1 MVAGFRLGRILRR
14 HLCFVAA
21 RAAQQRGS
29 VEASIVTANEL
40 LQRIRDVACRKPDV
54 IPAGWLSAKQWAV
67 VWKANVPAV
76 RRSLSIGVRGGVV
89 IKKRFLVRSRN
100 NTVLVSFFRAV
111 EKKRGE

>member
-1 MVAGFRLGRILRR
+1 M
-14 HLCFVAA
+14 
-21 RAAQQRGS
+21 
-29 VEASIVTANEL
+29 EAPVVTANEL

-54 IPAGWLSAKQWAV
+54 IPPGWLSAKQWAV
-67 VWKANVPAV
+67 VWKANVAAV